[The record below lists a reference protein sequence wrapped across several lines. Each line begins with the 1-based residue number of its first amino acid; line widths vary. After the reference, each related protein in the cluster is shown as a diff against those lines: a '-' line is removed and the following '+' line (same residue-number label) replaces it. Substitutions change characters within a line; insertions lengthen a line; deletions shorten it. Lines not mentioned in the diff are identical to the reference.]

1 MLQEIFL
8 YILDVIRRRIDLLGG
23 VDLLKVAQ
31 TRDQRHLTL
40 QVLSLLD
47 YAYRKLAAIA
57 RAYERGGQA
66 GGEERKEPAAGDAKG
81 FRRGFLADGDG
92 TGSAMER
99 LERDQIFPYLLDL
112 LFESVIAVTQELTYE
127 EVYFEYWDFNMA
139 QGVEPMYELFGPV
152 EGESYL
158 KQICKYIKMYFRSHS
173 ADAPSEFQELL
184 VTGSLELRSNKQ
196 LHLRSFMSINYR

>member
-1 MLQEIFL
+1 
-8 YILDVIRRRIDLLGG
+8 
-23 VDLLKVAQ
+23 
-31 TRDQRHLTL
+31 
-40 QVLSLLD
+40 
-47 YAYRKLAAIA
+47 
-57 RAYERGGQA
+57 
-66 GGEERKEPAAGDAKG
+66 
-81 FRRGFLADGDG
+81 
-92 TGSAMER
+92 MER
-99 LERDQIFPYLLDL
+99 VERDQIFPYLLDL

-139 QGVEPMYELFGPV
+139 QGAEPMYELFGPV